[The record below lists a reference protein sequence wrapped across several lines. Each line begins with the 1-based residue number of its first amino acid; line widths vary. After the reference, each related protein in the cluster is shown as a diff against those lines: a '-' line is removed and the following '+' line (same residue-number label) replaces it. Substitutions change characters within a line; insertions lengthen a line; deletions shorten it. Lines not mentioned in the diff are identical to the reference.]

1 MAGTTGRVFVL
12 RLNWTLV
19 SDPASRLV
27 GAGGGSYS
35 RGQSRPSSG
44 QVRRAS
50 GLHRAEAARRSVRLS
65 RRTSEMRGFA
75 LVAAVAALALPM
87 AARAQDAAGDAAKGK
102 QVFAKCQA
110 CHSVEAGTNK
120 LGPSLHGVVG
130 RTSGT
135 L

>member
-1 MAGTTGRVFVL
+1 
-12 RLNWTLV
+12 
-19 SDPASRLV
+19 
-27 GAGGGSYS
+27 
-35 RGQSRPSSG
+35 
-44 QVRRAS
+44 
-50 GLHRAEAARRSVRLS
+50 
-65 RRTSEMRGFA
+65 MRGLS

-87 AARAQDAAGDAAKGK
+87 AVHAQDAAGDAAKGK

-135 L
+135 LEGFNYSQAMKDAHLTWDEATLDKYLSGPKALVPGTKMVFPGLPKEEDRLNVIAYLKEQGAS

>member
-1 MAGTTGRVFVL
+1 
-12 RLNWTLV
+12 
-19 SDPASRLV
+19 
-27 GAGGGSYS
+27 
-35 RGQSRPSSG
+35 
-44 QVRRAS
+44 
-50 GLHRAEAARRSVRLS
+50 
-65 RRTSEMRGFA
+65 MRGLT

-87 AARAQDAAGDAAKGK
+87 AAQAQDAAGDAAKGK

-135 L
+135 LDGFKYSDAMKNANLTWDEATLDKYLSNPKGLVPGTKMVFPGLPKEEDRLDVIAYLKEAGAS